1 MSAAIIAAILL
12 FLYPFLL
19 YPALLAGWPR
29 RRTRSRAIKGKPGDL
44 PSVALVICALNEQK
58 IIRQKVEN
66 SLALRYPTGKLSIVI
81 VSDGS
86 TDATADIVREY
97 ASSGIE
103 LIEQKSRRG
112 KIANLNEIL
121 PARREDI
128 LVLSDANVIYDP
140 DALVHLVSR
149 FEDASV
155 GGVSGKVI
163 LTEASPALGDPT
175 RQYYSLEWF
184 LQEKASEIYSMVGAD
199 GAMYALRRHLFRP
212 CPNDTLIEDF
222 VIPLGVVR
230 QGGRV
235 VFEPHAFGWEQGP
248 ASPGEEFRRK
258 VRIAAGSAQALV
270 RGNGWPRNAPVK
282 FWFVFL
288 SHKLSRWLSPVSGIL
303 ILVLSVISYE
313 QPLSRVVLAAFAAVS
328 LLALL
333 RWSTRWT
340 NPVLTA
346 PFYFLLG
353 QVALIV
359 GLLKGIMGQQ
369 TVLWVKENR

>member
-1 MSAAIIAAILL
+1 MSAAILAALLL
-12 FLYPFLL
+12 FLYPFVL
-19 YPALLAGWPR
+19 YPALLAAWSLR
-29 RRTRSRAIKGKPGDL
+29 RVRSRAIERKPGEL

-58 IIRQKVEN
+58 IIRRKVEN
-66 SLALRYPTGKLSIVI
+66 SLALRYPGGKLSIVI

-128 LVLSDANVIYDP
+128 LALSDANVIYDP

-149 FEDASV
+149 FEDASA
-155 GGVSGKVI
+155 GCVSGKVI

-184 LQEKASEIYSMVGAD
+184 LQGKASEIYSMAGAD
-199 GAMYALRRHLFRP
+199 GAMYTLRRHLFRP

-222 VIPLGVVR
+222 VIPMGVVR

-235 VFEPHAFGWEQGP
+235 VFEPHALGWEQGP

-288 SHKLSRWLSPVSGIL
+288 SHKLLRWLSPVSGIL
-303 ILVLSVISYE
+303 VLVLSVISYE

-328 LLALL
+328 GLALL
-333 RWSTRWT
+333 RWLTRWT
-340 NPVLTA
+340 HPILTA

-353 QVALIV
+353 QVALMV
-359 GLLKGIMGQQ
+359 GLMKGIMGQQ